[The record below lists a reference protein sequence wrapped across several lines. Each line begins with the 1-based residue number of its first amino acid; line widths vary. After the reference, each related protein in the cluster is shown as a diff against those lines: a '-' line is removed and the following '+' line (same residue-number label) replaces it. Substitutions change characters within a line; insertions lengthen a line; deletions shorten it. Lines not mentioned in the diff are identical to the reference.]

1 MTPDWLIGFNSV
13 AWPVSNGLIAYIL
26 FALIIFAI
34 GYVILFDPSATTA
47 GKLILRFV
55 ISLIGIMGIV
65 FIGVFIDNKPNEDWL
80 GFPGDTL
87 WWRPA
92 ILLVVYGLVAYT
104 ITSLVVLLMKY
115 KWWPHKIKKSRTK
128 EFVHI
133 RKVDKE
139 HGIS

>member
-1 MTPDWLIGFNSV
+1 MTLDWLIGFNSV
-13 AWPVSNGLIAYIL
+13 VWPVSNGLIAYIL

-55 ISLIGIMGIV
+55 ISLIGIMGLV
-65 FIGVFIDNKPNEDWL
+65 FVGVFIDNKPNEDWL

-92 ILLVVYGLVAYT
+92 VRLVVYGLVAYT

-115 KWWPHKIKKSRTK
+115 KWWPHKIKKSRTQ
-128 EFVHI
+128 EFVRI